1 MKTVT
6 IQELSNNIDSLL
18 EEVLTT
24 GIPLEIN
31 NKGKRLLI
39 FPVEEKNKLENLI
52 YRPDIIQGNPDDLV
66 NVSWEQEVNLD
77 LP

>member
-6 IQELSNNIDSLL
+6 TTELKNNIDSLL
-18 EEVLTT
+18 EEVLKT

-31 NKGKRLLI
+31 KGGKRFLI
-39 FPVEEKNKLENLI
+39 SPVKKTDKLQNLV
-52 YRPDIIQGNPDDLV
+52 YRPDIIKGNPDDLV
-66 NVSWEQEVNLD
+66 DIKWEQEVNLD